1 MSCLGHNLSF
11 NGTYIFILTC
21 LERLKKLMC
30 QNRQI
35 RHPKIVENDEF
46 QRFFNI
52 RKHLL
57 TNRCFSSKN
66 CIFQSPSFYTFNN
79 NGRTVIEMD
88 SVNRRQDQWKLA
100 IIMGIINIVIGV
112 LLVIFKRDSLKVI
125 LIISG
130 VLLIIEGAL
139 VLFAGINVKDIIPI
153 VFGGVLV
160 AIGIAM
166 VILPS
171 LFADIFMVLLA
182 ILFIFLGISGAMSTF
197 EKPENG
203 PLGII
208 FSIAIA
214 ALMIAAGIIILFN
227 LNTSADWVMI
237 VTGVM
242 MIVSGALN
250 VIGGALEFKRLR

>member
-1 MSCLGHNLSF
+1 
-11 NGTYIFILTC
+11 
-21 LERLKKLMC
+21 
-30 QNRQI
+30 
-35 RHPKIVENDEF
+35 
-46 QRFFNI
+46 
-52 RKHLL
+52 
-57 TNRCFSSKN
+57 
-66 CIFQSPSFYTFNN
+66 
-79 NGRTVIEMD
+79 MD

-139 VLFAGINVKDIIPI
+139 VLFAGIKVKDIIPI

-203 PLGII
+203 ILGIV